1 MRDDVLNEIDQGRAR
16 FFRHPSF
23 RDTLMLRASFTRHR
37 YELHTHSTYVI
48 AIVTRGAERL
58 RVGAH
63 RHVAAKGAIILVNPE
78 EVHDGEAGTEEGWA
92 YRTLYPPASLLR
104 QVAAELG
111 GRNLPAFR
119 HAVIEDPGL
128 EAKLIDAHRL
138 AETGDVD
145 AEAAL
150 FVSLRL
156 LILRHADPHVAAE
169 AEIRP
174 ACAQRLERYRDF
186 IEANLAA
193 PIDLATLAGLAG
205 VTRFQVVRDFKRQV
219 GLTPGA
225 YIRLSRHKAAA
236 SYIEQGLSLAEASA
250 AAGFADQSH
259 LTRVFRSIQGISPKL
274 FQQACSNRPA
284 R

>member
-104 QVAAELG
+104 QVAEELG
-111 GRNLPAFR
+111 GRGLPAFR
-119 HAVIEDPGL
+119 HAVIGDPDL
-128 EAKLIDAHRL
+128 EHKLLEAHRL

-150 FVSLRL
+150 LGALRL
-156 LILRHADPHVAAE
+156 LILRHAHPCVAAE
-169 AEIRP
+169 TEIRP
-174 ACAQRLERYRDF
+174 GAKRLERYRDF
-186 IEANLAA
+186 IEANLAS
-193 PIDLATLAGLAG
+193 PIDLAALAGLVG
-205 VTRFQVVRDFKRQV
+205 VTRFQVVRDFKRRI

-225 YIRLSRHKAAA
+225 YIRLSRQKAAGR
-236 SYIEQGLSLAEASA
+236 YIEQGLSLAEASA